1 VRRTTCLPQHGLG
14 KLVQVK
20 TLNHPT
26 FAQTTL
32 SFSPTPLITEGLA
45 LSSIVF
51 TPTNAANRILLILST
66 FLDISN
72 HTIQCMVFRDSVAK
86 CAAHLEANSQQTKG
100 SAGITH
106 EEAAGS
112 VAPIT
117 YSLRLGTSVGQ
128 LGHINGSPFL
138 PAADFATFLT
148 IMEIEP

>member
-1 VRRTTCLPQHGLG
+1 VTHAAEAHTG

-32 SFSPTPLITEGLA
+32 SFSIPTPLVTEGLA

-51 TPTNAANRILLILST
+51 TPTSAANRILLILST
-66 FLDISN
+66 FLDITN

-86 CAAHLEANSQQTKG
+86 CNAQMEANSQQTKG
-100 SAGITH
+100 SSGITH

-117 YSLRLGTSVGQ
+117 YSLRLGTTNGQ
-128 LGHINGSPFL
+128 LGHINGSPYL
-138 PAADFATFLT
+138 SGTNFATFLT